1 MHIYK
6 NKWFARFADK
16 EGINDQKLC
25 EAVRAVEQGM
35 IDADLGGGVI
45 KQRVARTGGGKSGGY
60 RTIILYR
67 KADIAFFVYGFS
79 KSGRENVTRQEL
91 QGFKKL
97 AGEMLKMTEMDI
109 ESLIKAGHLERVKS
123 NG

>member
-1 MHIYK
+1 
-6 NKWFARFADK
+6 
-16 EGINDQKLC
+16 
-25 EAVRAVEQGM
+25 M

-60 RTIILYR
+60 RTITLYR

-79 KSGRENVTRQEL
+79 KSDRENVTRQEL

-109 ESLIKAGHLERVKS
+109 ERLIKAGHLERVKS